1 MKRARTPFQCAGV
14 TKANR
19 RCSITVDS
27 KATTESGRLAC
38 EPLRRSGRFCLFHAQ
53 IFNSLPAQLPPAA
66 MVFYLESLAF
76 WGLTLMGGN
85 LVFSGRGCWLGR
97 DQDFETTGL
106 DVLSAHIVEIG
117 LLDHAGSLVF
127 STVVCPPE
135 LPGEEPTVHG
145 IAPAELSLGPSFAEA
160 FRRMARFLDNSAEM
174 AVREESDSSSEDVGP
189 PALREDPPTIV
200 IAAHNGFKFDLP
212 ILMVELVRCGIG
224 LETLERWLFVDTLH
238 VLRAADAELTGGC
251 VKLQCLLSRLRAA
264 DGALAA
270 HRACSDCFALRGV
283 CQSIAATL
291 GVSVHQLFAPFC
303 VMLDKRVSLVALS
316 CMM

>member
-1 MKRARTPFQCAGV
+1 M
-14 TKANR
+14 
-19 RCSITVDS
+19 
-27 KATTESGRLAC
+27 
-38 EPLRRSGRFCLFHAQ
+38 
-53 IFNSLPAQLPPAA
+53 
-66 MVFYLESLAF
+66 
-76 WGLTLMGGN
+76 
-85 LVFSGRGCWLGR
+85 GR

-135 LPGEEPTVHG
+135 LPGDEPTVHG

-160 FRRMARFLDNSAEM
+160 FRRMAMFLDFSVEM
-174 AVREESDSSSEDVGP
+174 AVGEVSDSSNEEVGP
-189 PALREDPPTIV
+189 SVLRERPPTVV

-212 ILMVELVRCGIG
+212 ILMVELLRCGIG
-224 LETLERWLFVDTLH
+224 LETLERWLFVDSLH
-238 VLRAADAELTGGC
+238 VLRCIDGELTGGC

-270 HRACSDCFALRGV
+270 HRALSDCFALRGV
-283 CQSIAATL
+283 CESVAANL
-291 GVSVHQLFAPFC
+291 GVSVHRLFAPFC
-303 VMLDKRVSLVALS
+303 VMLDKRASLAALS